1 MSHVGAVQPLQL
13 DFATSGRNQREHSS
27 ADVVFSRLNRLEVF
41 PPEAWF
47 STDEAKYLW
56 IQSQKLCSV
65 HNLPLMSIWQ
75 EMNSRCWAAT
85 SNYFLLSTSE
95 KNSQSPTLQS
105 GGDRDVTV
113 CSTNSTKCLY
123 ITMIIYILEKYLN
136 YIMKAVHNS
145 SKLHSSYKT
154 QYICTAALDY
164 KGYINIISITL
175 FLKLDSSCS
184 YLGLF
189 ETWGTVKSQ
198 S

>member
-1 MSHVGAVQPLQL
+1 MRLNIFGYSHRNCVLYITYHLWAYDRRWTQDVGLQL
-13 DFATSGRNQREHSS
+13 AIIFYYQLLRKT
-27 ADVVFSRLNRLEVF
+27 
-41 PPEAWF
+41 
-47 STDEAKYLW
+47 
-56 IQSQKLCSV
+56 
-65 HNLPLMSIWQ
+65 HNLPHSKVAGIEMSQ
-75 EMNSRCWAAT
+75 FVPLT
-85 SNYFLLSTSE
+85 V
-95 KNSQSPTLQS
+95 QSVFTLQW
-105 GGDRDVTV
+105 
-113 CSTNSTKCLY
+113 L
-123 ITMIIYILEKYLN
+123 YILEKYLN